1 MSDPSTGGVRQ
12 VAGNVVDALRGQP
25 LMLALIVLVAIFM
38 WFIYSA
44 VRSNR
49 EEMHTIEKMLIERC
63 TSSNKSSLNIPVADK
78 VALDLAH
85 FTGPDG
91 QLIEINPTEV
101 VSVRAPGTI
110 QAHVHPDTRCLV
122 FTSDGKF
129 VGVKEECAD
138 VEQRLNITDKE
149 DRP

>member
-12 VAGNVVDALRGQP
+12 VAGNVVDALRAQP
-25 LMLALIVLVAIFM
+25 MTLGLIVLTAIFM

-49 EEMHTIEKMLIERC
+49 EEMHTIQKMLIERC

-78 VALDLAH
+78 IALDLAH

-91 QLIEINPTEV
+91 QSIEINPEEI
-101 VSVRAPGTI
+101 VSIRAPGTI
-110 QAHVHPDTRCLV
+110 AEHLHRATRCIV
-122 FTSDGKF
+122 TTSDGKF
-129 VGVKEECAD
+129 VGVREECSE
-138 VEQRLNITDKE
+138 VEQKLGVKKE
-149 DRP
+149 D